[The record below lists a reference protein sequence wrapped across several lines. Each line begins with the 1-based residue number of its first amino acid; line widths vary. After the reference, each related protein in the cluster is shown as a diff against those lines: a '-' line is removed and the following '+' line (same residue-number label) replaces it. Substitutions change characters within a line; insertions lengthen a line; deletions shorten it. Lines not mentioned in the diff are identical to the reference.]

1 MAVKS
6 VPTNNNWV
14 VFLGGL
20 TFLAI
25 ALIVPY
31 STVSQ
36 GVPAAVFSTIAPLRA
51 VSVRSSGFTNTES
64 NMVFM
69 LSLLLLL

>member
-14 VFLGGL
+14 VFLGVF

-25 ALIVPY
+25 ALIVSY
-31 STVSQ
+31 SAVNQ
-36 GVPAAVFSTIAPLRA
+36 GVPAAVFSTIAPLRV

-64 NMVFM
+64 NVVFM